1 MIAYK
6 KWLIQTAEK
15 IDGDLQTSVAA
26 LLLMDLQSQ
35 KQITFDLM
43 DQMAIDNMIFSD
55 EVILKVANKIIKQ
68 INN

>member
-26 LLLMDLQSQ
+26 LILIDLQSQ
-35 KQITFDLM
+35 KEITFDLM